1 MKANHRIREK
11 NMYILNMFA
20 QLDFEEFKHKKI
32 MVIDDCRDVLIYAQ
46 HTLKIL
52 ENVSIQTYEDEFEA
66 MKQFVDIKPDLVIM
80 DMKLKNLDGYKV
92 SKRLKSLSMFK
103 VPIIYISAD
112 RKEKN
117 NIENKESEPVL
128 FLKKPLEKEKL
139 VSTVRKCLAG

>member
-1 MKANHRIREK
+1 M
-11 NMYILNMFA
+11 
-20 QLDFEEFKHKKI
+20 
-32 MVIDDCRDVLIYAQ
+32 
-46 HTLKIL
+46 
-52 ENVSIQTYEDEFEA
+52 
-66 MKQFVDIKPDLVIM
+66 DINPDLVIM

-92 SKRLKSLSMFK
+92 SKLLKSLSMFK
-103 VPIIYISAD
+103 VPVIYISAD